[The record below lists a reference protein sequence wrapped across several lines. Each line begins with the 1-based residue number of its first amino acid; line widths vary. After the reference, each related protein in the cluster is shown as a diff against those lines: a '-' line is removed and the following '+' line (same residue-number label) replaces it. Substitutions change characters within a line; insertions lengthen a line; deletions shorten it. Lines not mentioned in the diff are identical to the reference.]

1 MEGKKDYKCDV
12 CNKFYKNYKSLWKH
26 NYIFHKVD
34 VVEKIQHEKNVVEN
48 VVVYDNNNN
57 NENIVD
63 NRTCKYCNKKLC
75 DRSYRWKH
83 EKICK
88 VGKLKEI
95 ENNELEEIKNKV
107 IQLEK
112 IIKKSGN
119 KLNTKINTQNNN
131 TNNGSI
137 VNINI
142 NALGNEEFMKK
153 LSDKEK
159 FNLLTA
165 PLFEELPIV
174 ELVNKI
180 YTDDKLKDDRNTKIT
195 NFQDLKVPSGACP
208 CQSSNCLAYNNNTKK
223 FEAVDKNKHID
234 KIIKCRKDDF
244 TKLYNDRNINRKI
257 KPQHKLIIADYMD
270 TLENDDVKKVCKKH
284 KKEIIYIIYNATKN
298 IKEKLD
304 EADALELLESSEE
317 DKNLVV

>member
-1 MEGKKDYKCDV
+1 MEGKKDYKCEI

-34 VVEKIQHEKNVVEN
+34 NNHKLIMNNHLDNHYIINNIESENKYYECRKCKKPFDYYQNRWRHEKKCTEDIKEN
-48 VVVYDNNNN
+48 N
-57 NENIVD
+57 
-63 NRTCKYCNKKLC
+63 
-75 DRSYRWKH
+75 
-83 EKICK
+83 
-88 VGKLKEI
+88 KEI
-95 ENNELEEIKNKV
+95 QIEEIKKENLEIKNKV

-153 LSDKEK
+153 ISDKEK
-159 FNLLTA
+159 FNLLTS

-180 YTDDKLKDDRNTKIT
+180 YTDDKLKEDRNTKIT
-195 NFQDLKVPSGACP
+195 NL
-208 CQSSNCLAYNNNTKK
+208 QSSNCLAYNNNTKK

-244 TKLYNDRNINRKI
+244 TKLYNDYNINRKI

-270 TLENDDVKKVCKKH
+270 TLENDNVKKVCKKH

>member
-26 NYIFHKVD
+26 KYIFHKVD
-34 VVEKIQHEKNVVEN
+34 VVGNVNESQKQVNDLSMIQNDKA
-48 VVVYDNNNN
+48 D
-57 NENIVD
+57 
-63 NRTCKYCNKKLC
+63 KYYECRKCNKIFNQ
-75 DRSYRWKH
+75 RQGRWAH

-88 VGKLKEI
+88 ENNKEI
-95 ENNELEEIKNKV
+95 QIEEIKKENLEIKNKV

-159 FNLLTA
+159 FNLLTS

-180 YTDDKLKDDRNTKIT
+180 YTDDKLKEDRNTKIT
-195 NFQDLKVPSGACP
+195 NL
-208 CQSSNCLAYNNNTKK
+208 QSSFGYKFDEKNNKFIAVNKNELLNDILDSRMYDIENFYEDMQYKMDPIKADQIKLFIDRMTVQEDGLKNLKKEEIKLILYNNR
-223 FEAVDKNKHID
+223 E
-234 KIIKCRKDDF
+234 KIISNKDSE
-244 TKLYNDRNINRKI
+244 
-257 KPQHKLIIADYMD
+257 
-270 TLENDDVKKVCKKH
+270 TLN
-284 KKEIIYIIYNATKN
+284 T
-298 IKEKLD
+298 
-304 EADALELLESSEE
+304 
-317 DKNLVV
+317 LVV

>member
-1 MEGKKDYKCDV
+1 MDYSCNI
-12 CNKFYKNYKSLWKH
+12 CNKNYTSYKSLWYHKYKYH
-26 NYIFHKVD
+26 NKNVTNNDDIVTNN
-34 VVEKIQHEKNVVEN
+34 VTKITTNLNCKFCNKLLASRQSKNRHENHYCKEKNKINIINKIEN
-48 VVVYDNNNN
+48 QD
-57 NENIVD
+57 D
-63 NRTCKYCNKKLC
+63 
-75 DRSYRWKH
+75 
-83 EKICK
+83 KIGILIET
-88 VGKLKEI
+88 VNKLKKE
-95 ENNELEEIKNKV
+95 NEL
-107 IQLEK
+107 
-112 IIKKSGN
+112 IKKN
-119 KLNTKINTQNNN
+119 NINNTQNNNN
-131 TNNGSI
+131 TNNGI
-137 VNINI
+137 INNNHIHI

-159 FNLLTA
+159 FNLLTS

-195 NFQDLKVPSGACP
+195 NL
-208 CQSSNCLAYNNNTKK
+208 QSSNCLAYNNNTKK

-257 KPQHKLIIADYMD
+257 KPQHKLIIADYME

-298 IKEKLD
+298 LKEKLD

>member
-1 MEGKKDYKCDV
+1 MDYSCNI
-12 CNKFYKNYKSLWKH
+12 CNKNYTSYKSLWYHKYKYH
-26 NYIFHKVD
+26 NKNVTNNDDIVTNN
-34 VVEKIQHEKNVVEN
+34 VTKITTNLNCKFCNKLLASRQSKNRHENHYCKEKNKINIINKIEN
-48 VVVYDNNNN
+48 QD
-57 NENIVD
+57 D
-63 NRTCKYCNKKLC
+63 
-75 DRSYRWKH
+75 
-83 EKICK
+83 KIEILIET
-88 VGKLKEI
+88 VNKLKKE
-95 ENNELEEIKNKV
+95 NEL
-107 IQLEK
+107 
-112 IIKKSGN
+112 IKKN
-119 KLNTKINTQNNN
+119 NINNTQNNNN
-131 TNNGSI
+131 TNNGI
-137 VNINI
+137 INNNHIHI
-142 NALGNEEFMKK
+142 NALGNEDFMKK

-159 FNLLTA
+159 FNLLTS

-195 NFQDLKVPSGACP
+195 NL
-208 CQSSNCLAYNNNTKK
+208 QSSNCLAYNNNTKK

-298 IKEKLD
+298 LKEKLD

-317 DKNLVV
+317 EKNLVV

>member
-1 MEGKKDYKCDV
+1 MIQNDKADKYYECRKCKK
-12 CNKFYKNYKSLWKH
+12 
-26 NYIFHKVD
+26 IFN
-34 VVEKIQHEKNVVEN
+34 Q
-48 VVVYDNNNN
+48 
-57 NENIVD
+57 
-63 NRTCKYCNKKLC
+63 RQG
-75 DRSYRWKH
+75 RWAH
-83 EKICK
+83 EKICTED
-88 VGKLKEI
+88 LKE
-95 ENNELEEIKNKV
+95 NKELEEIKNKV
-107 IQLEK
+107 KQLEK
-112 IIKKSGN
+112 IIKKSKN
-119 KLNTKINTQNNN
+119 INNTQNNNN
-131 TNNGSI
+131 TNNGI
-137 VNINI
+137 INNNHIHI

-159 FNLLTA
+159 FNLLTS

-195 NFQDLKVPSGACP
+195 NL
-208 CQSSNCLAYNNNTKK
+208 QSSNCLAYNNNTKK

-298 IKEKLD
+298 LKEKLD

>member
-1 MEGKKDYKCDV
+1 MDYSCNI
-12 CNKFYKNYKSLWKH
+12 CNKNYTSYKSLWYHKYKYH
-26 NYIFHKVD
+26 NKNVTNNDDIVTNN
-34 VVEKIQHEKNVVEN
+34 VTKITTNLNCKFCNKLLASRQSKNRHENHYCKEKNKINIINKIEN
-48 VVVYDNNNN
+48 QD
-57 NENIVD
+57 D
-63 NRTCKYCNKKLC
+63 
-75 DRSYRWKH
+75 
-83 EKICK
+83 KIEILIET
-88 VGKLKEI
+88 VNKLKKE
-95 ENNELEEIKNKV
+95 NEL
-107 IQLEK
+107 
-112 IIKKSGN
+112 IKKN
-119 KLNTKINTQNNN
+119 NINNTQNNNN
-131 TNNGSI
+131 TNNGI
-137 VNINI
+137 INNNHIHI

-159 FNLLTA
+159 FNLLTS

-195 NFQDLKVPSGACP
+195 NL
-208 CQSSNCLAYNNNTKK
+208 QSSNCLAYNNNTKK

-257 KPQHKLIIADYMD
+257 KPQHKLIIADYME

-298 IKEKLD
+298 LKEKLD
-304 EADALELLESSEE
+304 EADALELLETSEE